1 MDLTT
6 PIPQAITTFLEILEY
21 SRSPGTART
30 YRHALASFEEA
41 LAAQNCQTIV
51 DLKSPGVVRSLP
63 DLFKE
68 KNLRPATQ
76 QLYSQAAISFYKYLE
91 AEVDDFTIN
100 LRQIRRIFEA
110 KTRKP
115 GRRLPSFGM
124 DDIRRIIEYAERLFD
139 TSALLLE
146 AKEITP
152 RQHRANLRDRAF
164 ILTLADTGLRV
175 HEACGLTLGTV
186 DLDEMRA
193 LVVGKGDKE
202 AVVRFS
208 HRAVD
213 AIRDYLAVR
222 APLDARTG
230 KQLETLPVFARHN
243 KAGEKRK
250 GQGGSEAAAVLPIS
264 TTTGRNIID
273 SRAKEVLGADKARQ
287 ISPHKFRHYFVTSV
301 MLASGGRIRLAQK
314 LARHTSITV
323 TERYH
328 HMTDEELDRD
338 YDEMFNQA

>member
-6 PIPQAITTFLEILEY
+6 PIPQAITTFLETLEY
-21 SRSPGTART
+21 SRSSGTART
-30 YRHALASFEEA
+30 YRHALVSFEVV
-41 LAAQNCQTIV
+41 LAAQNCQTV
-51 DLKSPGVVRSLP
+51 ADLKSPGVVRSLP

-76 QLYSQAAISFYKYLE
+76 QLYSQAVISFYKFLE
-91 AEVDDFTIN
+91 AEVDNFTIN
-100 LRQIRRIFEA
+100 LRRIRRVFEA

-124 DDIRRIIEYAERLFD
+124 DDIRQIIGYVEHLCD
-139 TSALLLE
+139 TSTLLLE
-146 AKEITP
+146 AEKITP
-152 RQHRANLRDRAF
+152 RQHRGNLRDRAF

-175 HEACGLTLGTV
+175 HEACGLTLGNI

-208 HRAVD
+208 RRAVD
-213 AIRDYLAVR
+213 AIRDYLAAR
-222 APLDARTG
+222 APLDARAG
-230 KQLETLPVFARHN
+230 KQLETLPLFARHN

-250 GQGGSEAAAVLPIS
+250 GQTAVLPIS

-273 SRAKEVLGADKARQ
+273 IRAEEVLGPDKARQ

-314 LARHTSITV
+314 LARHTSIAV

-338 YDEMFNQA
+338 YDEMFNQE